1 MKKITLLLSFIAYVV
16 LANAQ
21 TNLVVNPGFE
31 TWTDAATPGA
41 SWTPTLA
48 VNETFSK
55 ESTIVHSGSYSLKSV
70 YGAKSTTSG
79 AVTTGKVITKP
90 YITIT
95 AGTTYTFSFWYY
107 TDAST
112 TNLTGGL
119 RMWGYWENPDGTN
132 GSFTQTNLQPTT
144 YIDLT
149 SSVGSWQQFSVDV
162 TAPAGSG
169 QLELDIR
176 FYNSVTVYIDD
187 VSLVAKT
194 TAGLSAPAA
203 ELLNVKVASKTL
215 TVTNSP
221 SNTVDIFNTV
231 GAKVQSVQL
240 TNGSADL
247 NLSKGLYIVRAGN
260 ATAKIML

>member
-1 MKKITLLLSFIAYVV
+1 MKKITLLLSFIACVV

-31 TWTDAATPGA
+31 TWTDASTPGA
-41 SWTPTLA
+41 SWTPT
-48 VNETFSK
+48 VVSGQTFAQ
-55 ESTIVHSGSYSLKSV
+55 EATIVHSGTYSLLSNHTASA
-70 YGAKSTTSG
+70 GTAKI
-79 AVTTGKVITKP
+79 ITKP
-90 YITIT
+90 YIVIT
-95 AGTTYTFSFWYY
+95 AGATYTFSFWYY
-107 TDAST
+107 TDAT
-112 TNLTGGL
+112 TANLTGGL

-132 GSFTQTNLQPTT
+132 GTFDQTGLQPTA

-149 SSVGSWQQFSVDV
+149 SSVGAWKQYSVDI

-176 FYNSVTVYIDD
+176 FYKTTKIYIDD
-187 VSLVAKT
+187 VSLVQKT
-194 TAGLSAPAA
+194 TGIFSPKAD
-203 ELLNVKVASKTL
+203 LLNVSVAGKKL